1 MPKKVYTGNV
11 VSDTMDKTVTVSV
24 SSLYQHP
31 LYKKTVKRTIKL
43 KAHDEQNVCK
53 AGDRVEIKESRP
65 ISKTKRWVVIN
76 RLTKESID
84 DTGRDVS

>member
-11 VSDTMDKTVTVSV
+11 VSDTMDKTVTVAV

-53 AGDRVEIKESRP
+53 TGDKVEIKESRP

-84 DTGRDVS
+84 DTGRNVS